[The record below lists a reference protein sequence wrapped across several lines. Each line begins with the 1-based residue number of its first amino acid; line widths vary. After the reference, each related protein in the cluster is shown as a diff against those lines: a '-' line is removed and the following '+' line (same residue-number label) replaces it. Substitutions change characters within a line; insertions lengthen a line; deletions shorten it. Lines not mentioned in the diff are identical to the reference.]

1 MNLSRKL
8 TGKRPVSA
16 PAASLLILSLITA
29 VLASG
34 CSTQPGSASDS
45 TDRHGG
51 ELVYLDAELSSNTQ
65 LQSSGT
71 WQDSAYIQNIT
82 DRLIYRDPETLELKP
97 WIAEEWTVS
106 DDGLTYTFLIREG
119 ASFSNGQVLDASA
132 VQRNLEWQANG
143 DSAKGIPANNW
154 FPKVSA
160 VTADDAAR
168 TVTVQLTTPHAPFL
182 NVLSFW
188 RTSLV
193 ADETINAPIE
203 AQSQLTGIIG
213 SGPFTVES
221 EKYGEEIVLTR
232 REGYAW
238 APPGLENQGE
248 AYLDRITIIPVTEDS
263 VRLGSLRA
271 GEADLIRY
279 VQPSEEQTLTAAG
292 LEVISARGVGNANV
306 WDLRQS
312 APFLDDIRVRQA
324 LQHGI
329 NREQIISDLYTENW
343 NAATSILTPGSL
355 GYKDESEKL
364 AFDPEKSGQLL
375 DDAGWTGRDADG
387 FRTRDGEQL
396 HILTYVDV
404 FDSTSKPLF
413 QLIQWQLKQLGV
425 NLEIKETDYANYST
439 VLADPT
445 VGARR
450 NGWPEAD
457 PIRLTVNY
465 SSDYLNAF
473 NLQQPDPV
481 LDALLAE
488 QLTPA
493 DTTART
499 EILGRIQDHIIE
511 SAYALPILDDSQ
523 IFALQPTLHGLTF
536 GAEARPSFYETW
548 TETK

>member
-1 MNLSRKL
+1 MKLNRKHPASARALPLLVLSVL
-8 TGKRPVSA
+8 
-16 PAASLLILSLITA
+16 TA

-34 CSTQPGSASDS
+34 CSQPGNATES
-45 TDRHGG
+45 TDKRGG
-51 ELVYLDAELSSNTQ
+51 EVVYLDAELSSNTQ

-106 DDGLTYTFLIREG
+106 DDGLTYTFVIREG
-119 ASFSNGQVLDASA
+119 VTFSNGQVLDAQA
-132 VQRNLEWQANG
+132 VKRNLDWQAAG
-143 DSAKGIPANNW
+143 DSEKGIPANNW

-160 VTADDAAR
+160 VTADDASR
-168 TVTVQLTTPHAPFL
+168 TVTVQLTAPHAPFL

-221 EKYGEEIVLTR
+221 EKYGEEIVLAR
-232 REGYAW
+232 RDGYAW

-279 VQPSEEQTLTAAG
+279 IQPSEEKTLTAAG
-292 LEVISARGVGNANV
+292 LEVVSVQGVGNSNV

-312 APFLDDIRVRQA
+312 APFLEDVRVRQA

-329 NREQIISDLYTENW
+329 DRDQIISDLYTENW
-343 NAATSILTPGSL
+343 NKATSILTPGSL

-364 AFDPEKSGQLL
+364 AFDPDKSNQLL

-404 FDSTSKPLF
+404 YDSTSKPLF

-439 VLADPT
+439 VLADPS

-465 SSDYLNAF
+465 SSEYLNAF
-473 NLQQPDPV
+473 NLQQPDAE

-488 QLTPA
+488 QLTATDA
-493 DTTART
+493 DVRSG
-499 EILGRIQDHIIE
+499 IIGKIQDHVID

-523 IFALQPTLHGLTF
+523 VFALQPTLHGLSF
-536 GAEARPSFYETW
+536 SAEARPSFYETW

>member
-1 MNLSRKL
+1 MKPRWKSPRA
-8 TGKRPVSA
+8 TAA
-16 PAASLLILSLITA
+16 PALLVLSLAAALLTA
-29 VLASG
+29 G
-34 CSTQPGSASDS
+34 CSGSSGAAESTQK
-45 TDRHGG
+45 RGG

-71 WQDSAYIQNIT
+71 WQDSTYIQNIT
-82 DRLIYRDPETLELKP
+82 DRLIYRDPETLELRP
-97 WIAEEWTVS
+97 WIAEEWSVS
-106 DDGLTYTFLIREG
+106 EDGLTYTFVIRDG
-119 ASFSNGQVLDASA
+119 VTFSNGQVLDAQA
-132 VQRNLEWQANG
+132 VRQNLEWQAFG

-160 VTADDAAR
+160 VSADDASR
-168 TVTVQLTTPHAPFL
+168 TVTVQLAAPHAPFL

-193 ADETINAPIE
+193 ADETINAPVE
-203 AQSQLTGIIG
+203 RQSQLTGIIG

-221 EKYGEEIVLTR
+221 EKYGEEIVLAR
-232 REGYAW
+232 RDGYAW

-279 VQPSEEQTLTAAG
+279 IQPSEEKTLTDAG
-292 LEVISARGVGNANV
+292 LEVLSIQGVGNSNV

-312 APFLDDIRVRQA
+312 APFLDDVRVRQA

-329 NREQIISDLYTENW
+329 DRDQIIADLYTQNW
-343 NAATSILTPGSL
+343 SKATSIITPGSL

-364 AFDPEKSGQLL
+364 AFDPELSNQLL

-387 FRTRDGEQL
+387 FRTKDGKQL

-425 NLEIKETDYANYST
+425 NLEIQETDYANYST
-439 VLADPT
+439 VLKDPA

-465 SSDYLNAF
+465 SSGYLNSF
-473 NLQQPDPV
+473 NLPQPDPV
-481 LDALLAE
+481 LDTLLAD
-488 QLTPA
+488 QLTATDPA
-493 DTTART
+493 VREETIRA
-499 EILGRIQDHIIE
+499 IQDHIIDQ
-511 SAYALPILDDSQ
+511 AYALPILNDSQ
-523 IFALQPTLHGLTF
+523 VFALQPTLHGLGF
-536 GAEARPSFYETW
+536 GPEARPSFYQTW
-548 TETK
+548 TERK

>member
-1 MNLSRKL
+1 MKL
-8 TGKRPVSA
+8 TRKHPVPVRA
-16 PAASLLILSLITA
+16 VPLLILSVLTA

-34 CSTQPGSASDS
+34 CSQPGNASESSDK
-45 TDRHGG
+45 HGG
-51 ELVYLDAELSSNTQ
+51 EVVYLDAELSSNTQ

-119 ASFSNGQVLDASA
+119 VTFSNGQVLDAQA
-132 VQRNLEWQANG
+132 VKRNLDWQAAG
-143 DSAKGIPANNW
+143 DSEKGIPANNW
-154 FPKVSA
+154 FPEVSA
-160 VTADDAAR
+160 VTADDASR
-168 TVTVQLTTPHAPFL
+168 TVTVQLSAPHAPFL

-193 ADETINAPIE
+193 ADDTINAPIE

-221 EKYGEEIVLTR
+221 EKYGEEIVLAR

-279 VQPSEEQTLTAAG
+279 IQPSEEETLTAAG
-292 LEVISARGVGNANV
+292 LDVVSVQGVGNSNV

-312 APFLDDIRVRQA
+312 APFLDDVRVRQA

-329 NREQIISDLYTENW
+329 DRDQIISDLYTENW
-343 NAATSILTPGSL
+343 NKATSILTPGSL

-364 AFDPEKSGQLL
+364 AFDPDKSNQLL

-387 FRTRDGEQL
+387 FRTRGGEQL

-404 FDSTSKPLF
+404 YDSTSKPLF

-439 VLADPT
+439 VLADPA

-465 SSDYLNAF
+465 SSEYLNAF
-473 NLQQPDPV
+473 NLQQPDAV

-488 QLTPA
+488 QLTA
-493 DTTART
+493 TDTAVRSG
-499 EILGRIQDHIIE
+499 IIGKIQDHIID

-523 IFALQPTLHGLTF
+523 VFALQPTLHGLSF

>member
-1 MNLSRKL
+1 MKLNRKHPASARALPLLVLSVL
-8 TGKRPVSA
+8 
-16 PAASLLILSLITA
+16 TA

-34 CSTQPGSASDS
+34 CSQPGNATES
-45 TDRHGG
+45 TDKRGG
-51 ELVYLDAELSSNTQ
+51 EVVYLDAELSSNTQ

-106 DDGLTYTFLIREG
+106 DDGLTYTFVIRDG
-119 ASFSNGQVLDASA
+119 VTFSNGQVLDAQA
-132 VQRNLEWQANG
+132 VKRNLDWQAAG
-143 DSAKGIPANNW
+143 DSEKGIPANNW

-160 VTADDAAR
+160 VTADDASR
-168 TVTVQLTTPHAPFL
+168 TVTVQLTAPHAPFL

-221 EKYGEEIVLTR
+221 EKYGEEIVLAR
-232 REGYAW
+232 RDGYAW

-279 VQPSEEQTLTAAG
+279 IQPSEEKTLTAAG
-292 LEVISARGVGNANV
+292 LEVVSVQGVGNSNV

-312 APFLDDIRVRQA
+312 APFLEDVRVRQA

-329 NREQIISDLYTENW
+329 DRDQIISDLYTENW
-343 NAATSILTPGSL
+343 NKATSILTPGSL

-364 AFDPEKSGQLL
+364 AFDPDKSNQLL

-404 FDSTSKPLF
+404 YDSTSKPLF

-439 VLADPT
+439 VLADPS

-465 SSDYLNAF
+465 SSEYLNAF
-473 NLQQPDPV
+473 NLQQPDAE

-488 QLTPA
+488 QLTATDA
-493 DTTART
+493 DVRSG
-499 EILGRIQDHIIE
+499 IIGKIQDHVID

-523 IFALQPTLHGLTF
+523 VFALQPTLHGLSF

>member
-1 MNLSRKL
+1 MKLNRKHPASARALPLLVLSVL
-8 TGKRPVSA
+8 
-16 PAASLLILSLITA
+16 TA

-34 CSTQPGSASDS
+34 CSQPGNATES
-45 TDRHGG
+45 TDKRGG
-51 ELVYLDAELSSNTQ
+51 EVVYLDAELSSNTQ

-97 WIAEEWTVS
+97 WIAEDWTVS
-106 DDGLTYTFLIREG
+106 DDGLTYTFVIREG
-119 ASFSNGQVLDASA
+119 VTFSNGQVLDAQA
-132 VQRNLEWQANG
+132 VKRNLDWQAAG
-143 DSAKGIPANNW
+143 DSEKGIPANNW

-160 VTADDAAR
+160 VTADDASR
-168 TVTVQLTTPHAPFL
+168 TVTVQLTAPHAPFL

-221 EKYGEEIVLTR
+221 EKYGEEIVLAR
-232 REGYAW
+232 RDGYAW

-279 VQPSEEQTLTAAG
+279 IQPSEEKTLTAAG
-292 LEVISARGVGNANV
+292 LEVVSVQGVGNSNV

-312 APFLDDIRVRQA
+312 APFLEDVRVRQA

-329 NREQIISDLYTENW
+329 DRDQIISDLYTENW
-343 NAATSILTPGSL
+343 NKATSILTPGSL

-364 AFDPEKSGQLL
+364 AYDPDKSNQLL

-404 FDSTSKPLF
+404 YDSTSKPLF
-413 QLIQWQLKQLGV
+413 QLIQWQLKQLGI

-439 VLADPT
+439 VLADPS

-465 SSDYLNAF
+465 SSEYLNAF
-473 NLQQPDPV
+473 NLQQPDAE

-488 QLTPA
+488 QLTATDA
-493 DTTART
+493 DVRSG
-499 EILGRIQDHIIE
+499 IIGKIQDHVID

-523 IFALQPTLHGLTF
+523 VFALQPTLHGLSF

>member
-1 MNLSRKL
+1 MKPRWKSPRA
-8 TGKRPVSA
+8 TAA
-16 PAASLLILSLITA
+16 PALLVLSLAAALLTA
-29 VLASG
+29 G
-34 CSTQPGSASDS
+34 CSGSSGAAESTQK
-45 TDRHGG
+45 RGG

-71 WQDSAYIQNIT
+71 WQDSTYIQNIT
-82 DRLIYRDPETLELKP
+82 DRLIYRDPETLELRP
-97 WIAEEWTVS
+97 WIAEEWSVS
-106 DDGLTYTFLIREG
+106 EDGLTYTFVIRDG
-119 ASFSNGQVLDASA
+119 VTFSNGQVLDAQA
-132 VQRNLEWQANG
+132 VRRNLEWQAFG

-160 VTADDAAR
+160 VSADDASR
-168 TVTVQLTTPHAPFL
+168 TVTVQLAAPHAPFL

-193 ADETINAPIE
+193 ADETINAPVE
-203 AQSQLTGIIG
+203 RQSQLTGIIG

-221 EKYGEEIVLTR
+221 EKYGEEIVLAR
-232 REGYAW
+232 RDGYAW

-279 VQPSEEQTLTAAG
+279 IQPSEEKTLTDAG
-292 LEVISARGVGNANV
+292 LEVLSIQGVGNSNV

-312 APFLDDIRVRQA
+312 APFLDDVRVRQA

-329 NREQIISDLYTENW
+329 DRDQIIADLYTENW
-343 NAATSILTPGSL
+343 SKATSIITPGSL

-364 AFDPEKSGQLL
+364 AFDPELSNQLL

-387 FRTRDGEQL
+387 FRTKDGKQL

-425 NLEIKETDYANYST
+425 NLEIQETDYANYST
-439 VLADPT
+439 VLKDPA

-465 SSDYLNAF
+465 SSGYLNSF
-473 NLQQPDPV
+473 NLPQPDPV
-481 LDALLAE
+481 LDTLLAD
-488 QLTPA
+488 QLTATDPA
-493 DTTART
+493 VREETIRA
-499 EILGRIQDHIIE
+499 IQDHIIDQ
-511 SAYALPILDDSQ
+511 AYALPILNDSQ
-523 IFALQPTLHGLTF
+523 VFALQPTLHGLGF
-536 GAEARPSFYETW
+536 GPEARPSFYQTW
-548 TETK
+548 TERK

>member
-1 MNLSRKL
+1 MKKSRKF
-8 TGKRPVSA
+8 RA
-16 PAASLLILSLITA
+16 PATAAASLLILSL
-29 VLASG
+29 LASG
-34 CSTQPGSASDS
+34 CSSPSNAGAEPAGKQ
-45 TDRHGG
+45 GG

-71 WQDSAYIQNIT
+71 WQDSTYIQNIT

-97 WIAEEWTVS
+97 WLAEEWTVS

-119 ASFSNGQVLDASA
+119 VTFSNGQILDAQA
-132 VQRNLEWQANG
+132 VKRNLEWQANG
-143 DSAKGIPANNW
+143 DKEKGIPANNW
-154 FPKVSA
+154 FPKITEI
-160 VTADDAAR
+160 TADDATR
-168 TVTVQLTTPHAPFL
+168 TVTVQLVERNAPFL

-193 ADETINAPIE
+193 ADATINASIE

-221 EKYGEEIVLTR
+221 EKYGEEIVLVR
-232 REGYAW
+232 RDGYAW

-279 VQPSEEQTLTAAG
+279 IQPSEEQTLAAAG
-292 LEVISARGVGNANV
+292 LEVLSVQGVGNSNV

-312 APFLDDIRVRQA
+312 APFLDDVRVRQA

-329 NREQIISDLYTENW
+329 NRDQILSDLYTENW
-343 NAATSILTPGSL
+343 SKATSILTPRSL
-355 GYKDESEKL
+355 GYKDQSEKL
-364 AFDPEKSGQLL
+364 AFDPEASNRLL
-375 DDAGWTGRDADG
+375 DEAGWTGRDASG
-387 FRTRDGEQL
+387 FRTKDGEQL

-404 FDSTSKPLF
+404 YDSTSKPLF

-439 VLADPT
+439 VLADPA

-465 SSDYLNAF
+465 SSAYLNAF
-473 NLQQPDPV
+473 KLPQPDTG
-481 LDALLAE
+481 LDTLLAD
-488 QLTPA
+488 QLTAA
-493 DTTART
+493 DNASRVETIGA
-499 EILGRIQDHIIE
+499 IQDHIIDQ
-511 SAYALPILDDSQ
+511 AYALPILNDSQ
-523 IFALQPTLHGLTF
+523 VFALQPTLHGLTF

-548 TETK
+548 TERE

>member
-1 MNLSRKL
+1 MKLNRKHPASARALPLLVLSVL
-8 TGKRPVSA
+8 
-16 PAASLLILSLITA
+16 TA

-34 CSTQPGSASDS
+34 CSQPGNATES
-45 TDRHGG
+45 TDKRGG
-51 ELVYLDAELSSNTQ
+51 EVVYLDAELSSNTQ

-106 DDGLTYTFLIREG
+106 DDGLTYTFVIREG
-119 ASFSNGQVLDASA
+119 VTFSNGQVLDAQA
-132 VQRNLEWQANG
+132 VKRNLDWQAAG
-143 DSAKGIPANNW
+143 DSEKGIPANNW

-160 VTADDAAR
+160 VTADDASR
-168 TVTVQLTTPHAPFL
+168 TVTVQLTAPHAPFL

-221 EKYGEEIVLTR
+221 EKYGEEIVLAR
-232 REGYAW
+232 RDGYAW

-279 VQPSEEQTLTAAG
+279 IQPSEEKTLTAAG
-292 LEVISARGVGNANV
+292 LEVVSVQGVGNSNV

-312 APFLDDIRVRQA
+312 APFLEDVRVRQA

-329 NREQIISDLYTENW
+329 DRDQIISDLYTENW
-343 NAATSILTPGSL
+343 NKATSILTPGSL

-364 AFDPEKSGQLL
+364 AYDPDKSNQLL

-404 FDSTSKPLF
+404 YDSTSKPLF
-413 QLIQWQLKQLGV
+413 QLIQWQLKQLGI

-439 VLADPT
+439 VLADPS

-465 SSDYLNAF
+465 SSEYLNAF
-473 NLQQPDPV
+473 NLQQPDAE

-488 QLTPA
+488 QLTATDA
-493 DTTART
+493 DVRSG
-499 EILGRIQDHIIE
+499 IIGKIQDHVID

-523 IFALQPTLHGLTF
+523 VFALQPTLHGLSF

>member
-1 MNLSRKL
+1 MKL
-8 TGKRPVSA
+8 TRKHPVPVRA
-16 PAASLLILSLITA
+16 VPLLILSVLTA

-34 CSTQPGSASDS
+34 CSQPGNASESSDK
-45 TDRHGG
+45 HGG
-51 ELVYLDAELSSNTQ
+51 EVVYLDAELSSNTQ

-119 ASFSNGQVLDASA
+119 VTFSNGQVLDAQA
-132 VQRNLEWQANG
+132 VKRNLDWQAAG
-143 DSAKGIPANNW
+143 DSEKGIPANNW
-154 FPKVSA
+154 FPEVSA
-160 VTADDAAR
+160 VTADDASR
-168 TVTVQLTTPHAPFL
+168 TVTVQLSAPHAPFL

-193 ADETINAPIE
+193 ADDTINAPIE

-221 EKYGEEIVLTR
+221 EKYGEEIVLAR

-279 VQPSEEQTLTAAG
+279 IQPSEEETLTAAG
-292 LEVISARGVGNANV
+292 LDVVSVQGVGNSNV

-312 APFLDDIRVRQA
+312 APFLDDVRVRQA

-329 NREQIISDLYTENW
+329 DRDQIISDLYTENW
-343 NAATSILTPGSL
+343 NKATSILTPGSL

-364 AFDPEKSGQLL
+364 AFDPDKSNQLL

-387 FRTRDGEQL
+387 FRTRGGEQL

-404 FDSTSKPLF
+404 YDSTSKPLF

-439 VLADPT
+439 VLADPA

-465 SSDYLNAF
+465 SSEYLNAF
-473 NLQQPDPV
+473 NLQQPDAE

-488 QLTPA
+488 QLTA
-493 DTTART
+493 TDTAVRSG
-499 EILGRIQDHIIE
+499 IIGKIQDHIID

-523 IFALQPTLHGLTF
+523 VFALQPTLHGLSF

>member
-1 MNLSRKL
+1 MKL
-8 TGKRPVSA
+8 TRKHPVPVRA
-16 PAASLLILSLITA
+16 VPLLILSVLTA

-34 CSTQPGSASDS
+34 CSQPGNASESSDK
-45 TDRHGG
+45 HGG
-51 ELVYLDAELSSNTQ
+51 EVVYLDAELSSNTQ

-106 DDGLTYTFLIREG
+106 DDGLTYTFVIREG
-119 ASFSNGQVLDASA
+119 VTFSNGQVLDAQA
-132 VQRNLEWQANG
+132 VKRNLDWQAAG
-143 DSAKGIPANNW
+143 DSEKGIPANNW

-160 VTADDAAR
+160 VTADDASR
-168 TVTVQLTTPHAPFL
+168 TVTVQLTAPHAPFL

-221 EKYGEEIVLTR
+221 EKYGEEIVLAR
-232 REGYAW
+232 RDGYAW

-279 VQPSEEQTLTAAG
+279 IQPSEEKTLTAAG
-292 LEVISARGVGNANV
+292 LEVVSVQGVGNSNV

-312 APFLDDIRVRQA
+312 APFLDDVRVRQA

-329 NREQIISDLYTENW
+329 DRDQIISDLYTENW
-343 NAATSILTPGSL
+343 NKATSILTPGSL

-364 AFDPEKSGQLL
+364 AFDPDKSNQLL

-387 FRTRDGEQL
+387 FRTRDGEKL

-404 FDSTSKPLF
+404 YDSTSKPLF

-439 VLADPT
+439 VLADPA

-465 SSDYLNAF
+465 SSEYLNAF
-473 NLQQPDPV
+473 NLQQPDAV

-488 QLTPA
+488 QLTA
-493 DTTART
+493 TDTAVRSG
-499 EILGRIQDHIIE
+499 IIGKIQDHIID

-523 IFALQPTLHGLTF
+523 VFALQPTLHGLSF

>member
-1 MNLSRKL
+1 MKLNRKHPASARALPLLVLSVL
-8 TGKRPVSA
+8 
-16 PAASLLILSLITA
+16 TA

-34 CSTQPGSASDS
+34 CSQPGNATES
-45 TDRHGG
+45 TDKRGG
-51 ELVYLDAELSSNTQ
+51 EVVYLDAELSSNTQ

-106 DDGLTYTFLIREG
+106 DDGLTYTFVIRDG
-119 ASFSNGQVLDASA
+119 VTFSNGQVLDAQA
-132 VQRNLEWQANG
+132 VKRNLDWQAAG
-143 DSAKGIPANNW
+143 DSEKGIPANNW

-160 VTADDAAR
+160 VTADDASR
-168 TVTVQLTTPHAPFL
+168 TVTVQLTAPHAPFL

-221 EKYGEEIVLTR
+221 EKYGEEIVLAR
-232 REGYAW
+232 RDGYAW
-238 APPGLENQGE
+238 APPDLENQGE

-279 VQPSEEQTLTAAG
+279 IQPSEEKTLTAAG
-292 LEVISARGVGNANV
+292 LEVVSVQGVGNSNV

-312 APFLDDIRVRQA
+312 APFLEDVRVRQA

-329 NREQIISDLYTENW
+329 DRDQIISDLYTENW
-343 NAATSILTPGSL
+343 NKATSILTPGSL

-364 AFDPEKSGQLL
+364 AFDPDKSNQLL

-387 FRTRDGEQL
+387 FRTRNGEQL

-404 FDSTSKPLF
+404 YDSTSKPLF

-439 VLADPT
+439 VLADPS

-465 SSDYLNAF
+465 SSEYLNAF
-473 NLQQPDPV
+473 NLQQPDAE

-488 QLTPA
+488 QLTATDA
-493 DTTART
+493 DVRSG
-499 EILGRIQDHIIE
+499 IIGKIQDHVID

-523 IFALQPTLHGLTF
+523 VFALQPTLHGLSF

>member
-1 MNLSRKL
+1 MKL
-8 TGKRPVSA
+8 TRKHAVPVRA
-16 PAASLLILSLITA
+16 VPLLILSVLTA

-34 CSTQPGSASDS
+34 CSQPGNASESSDK
-45 TDRHGG
+45 HGG
-51 ELVYLDAELSSNTQ
+51 EVVYLDAELSSNTQ

-119 ASFSNGQVLDASA
+119 VTFSNGQVLDAQA
-132 VQRNLEWQANG
+132 VKRNLDWQAAG
-143 DSAKGIPANNW
+143 DSEKGIPANNW
-154 FPKVSA
+154 FPEVSA
-160 VTADDAAR
+160 VSANDASR
-168 TVTVQLTTPHAPFL
+168 TVTVQLSAPHAPFL

-193 ADETINAPIE
+193 ADDTINAPIE

-221 EKYGEEIVLTR
+221 EKYGEEIVLAR

-248 AYLDRITIIPVTEDS
+248 AYLDRITVIPVTEDS

-279 VQPSEEQTLTAAG
+279 IQPSEEKTLTAAG
-292 LEVISARGVGNANV
+292 LEVVSVQGVGNSNV

-312 APFLDDIRVRQA
+312 APFLDDVRVRQA

-329 NREQIISDLYTENW
+329 DRDQIISDLYTENW
-343 NAATSILTPGSL
+343 NKATSILTPGSL

-364 AFDPEKSGQLL
+364 AFDPDKSNQLL

-404 FDSTSKPLF
+404 YDSTSKPLF

-439 VLADPT
+439 VLADPS

-465 SSDYLNAF
+465 SSEYLNAF
-473 NLQQPDPV
+473 NLQQPDAV

-488 QLTPA
+488 QLTA
-493 DTTART
+493 TDTAVRSG
-499 EILGRIQDHIIE
+499 IIGKIQDHIID

-523 IFALQPTLHGLTF
+523 VFALQPTLHGLSF

>member
-1 MNLSRKL
+1 MKL
-8 TGKRPVSA
+8 TRKH
-16 PAASLLILSLITA
+16 PASLRAVPLLILSVLTA

-34 CSTQPGSASDS
+34 CSQPGNASESSDK
-45 TDRHGG
+45 HGG
-51 ELVYLDAELSSNTQ
+51 EVVSLDAELSSNTQ

-119 ASFSNGQVLDASA
+119 VTFSNGQVLDAQA
-132 VQRNLEWQANG
+132 VKRNLDWQAAG
-143 DSAKGIPANNW
+143 DSEKGIPANNW
-154 FPKVSA
+154 FPQVSA
-160 VTADDAAR
+160 VTADDASR
-168 TVTVQLTTPHAPFL
+168 TVTVQLSAPHAPFL

-193 ADETINAPIE
+193 ADDTINAPIE

-221 EKYGEEIVLTR
+221 EKYGEEIVLAR

-279 VQPSEEQTLTAAG
+279 IQPSEEETLTAAG
-292 LEVISARGVGNANV
+292 LDVVSVQGVGNSNV

-312 APFLDDIRVRQA
+312 APFLDDVRVRQA

-329 NREQIISDLYTENW
+329 DRDQIISDLYTENW
-343 NAATSILTPGSL
+343 NKATSILTPGSL

-364 AFDPEKSGQLL
+364 AFDPDKSNQLL

-387 FRTRDGEQL
+387 FRTRGGEQL

-404 FDSTSKPLF
+404 YDSTSKPLF

-439 VLADPT
+439 VLADPA

-465 SSDYLNAF
+465 SSEYLNAF
-473 NLQQPDPV
+473 NLQQPDAV

-488 QLTPA
+488 QLTA
-493 DTTART
+493 TDTAVRSG
-499 EILGRIQDHIIE
+499 IIGKIQDHIID

-523 IFALQPTLHGLTF
+523 VFALQPTLHGLSF

>member
-1 MNLSRKL
+1 MKL
-8 TGKRPVSA
+8 TRKHPVPVRA
-16 PAASLLILSLITA
+16 VPLLILSVLTA

-34 CSTQPGSASDS
+34 CSQPGNASESSDK
-45 TDRHGG
+45 HGG
-51 ELVYLDAELSSNTQ
+51 EVVYLDAELSSNTQ

-119 ASFSNGQVLDASA
+119 VTFSNGQVLDAQA
-132 VQRNLEWQANG
+132 VKRNLDWQAAG
-143 DSAKGIPANNW
+143 DSEKGIPANNW
-154 FPKVSA
+154 FPEVSA
-160 VTADDAAR
+160 VTADDASR
-168 TVTVQLTTPHAPFL
+168 TVTVQLAAPHAPFL

-193 ADETINAPIE
+193 ADGTINAPIE

-221 EKYGEEIVLTR
+221 EKYGEEIVLAR

-279 VQPSEEQTLTAAG
+279 IQPSEEETLTAAG
-292 LEVISARGVGNANV
+292 LDVVSVQGVGNSNV

-312 APFLDDIRVRQA
+312 APFLDDVRVRQA

-329 NREQIISDLYTENW
+329 DRDQIISDLYTENW
-343 NAATSILTPGSL
+343 NKATSILTPGSL

-364 AFDPEKSGQLL
+364 AFDPDKSNQLL

-387 FRTRDGEQL
+387 FRTRGGEQL

-404 FDSTSKPLF
+404 YDSTSKPLF

-439 VLADPT
+439 VLADPA

-465 SSDYLNAF
+465 SSEYLNAF
-473 NLQQPDPV
+473 NLQQPDAV

-488 QLTPA
+488 QLTA
-493 DTTART
+493 TDTAVRSG
-499 EILGRIQDHIIE
+499 IIGKIQDHIID

-523 IFALQPTLHGLTF
+523 VFALQPTLHGLSF

>member
-1 MNLSRKL
+1 MKLNRKHPASARALPLLVLSVL
-8 TGKRPVSA
+8 
-16 PAASLLILSLITA
+16 TA

-34 CSTQPGSASDS
+34 CSQPGNATES
-45 TDRHGG
+45 TDKRGG
-51 ELVYLDAELSSNTQ
+51 EVVYLDAELSSNTQ

-82 DRLIYRDPETLELKP
+82 DRLIYRDPVTLELKP

-106 DDGLTYTFLIREG
+106 DDGLTYTFVIREG
-119 ASFSNGQVLDASA
+119 VTFSNGQVLDAQA
-132 VQRNLEWQANG
+132 VKRNLDWQAAG
-143 DSAKGIPANNW
+143 DSEKSIPANNW

-160 VTADDAAR
+160 VTADDASR
-168 TVTVQLTTPHAPFL
+168 TVTVQLTAPHAPFL

-221 EKYGEEIVLTR
+221 EKYGEEIVLAR
-232 REGYAW
+232 RDGYAW

-279 VQPSEEQTLTAAG
+279 IQPSEEKTLTAAG
-292 LEVISARGVGNANV
+292 LEVVSVQGVGNSNV

-312 APFLDDIRVRQA
+312 APFLEDVRVRQA

-329 NREQIISDLYTENW
+329 DRDQIISDLYTENW
-343 NAATSILTPGSL
+343 NKATSILTPGSL

-364 AFDPEKSGQLL
+364 AFDPDKSNQLL

-387 FRTRDGEQL
+387 FRTRNGEQL

-404 FDSTSKPLF
+404 YDSTSKPLF

-439 VLADPT
+439 VLADPS

-465 SSDYLNAF
+465 SSEYLNAF
-473 NLQQPDPV
+473 NLQQPDAE

-488 QLTPA
+488 QLTATDA
-493 DTTART
+493 DVRSG
-499 EILGRIQDHIIE
+499 IIGKIQDHVID

-523 IFALQPTLHGLTF
+523 VFALQPTLHGLSF

>member
-1 MNLSRKL
+1 MKLNRKHPASARALPLLVLSVL
-8 TGKRPVSA
+8 
-16 PAASLLILSLITA
+16 TA

-34 CSTQPGSASDS
+34 CSQPGNATES
-45 TDRHGG
+45 TDKRGG
-51 ELVYLDAELSSNTQ
+51 EVVYLDAELSSNTQ

-106 DDGLTYTFLIREG
+106 DDGLTYTFVIREG
-119 ASFSNGQVLDASA
+119 VTFSNGQVLDAQA
-132 VQRNLEWQANG
+132 VKRNLDWQAAG
-143 DSAKGIPANNW
+143 DSEKGIPANNW

-160 VTADDAAR
+160 VTADDASR
-168 TVTVQLTTPHAPFL
+168 TVTVQLTAPHAPFL

-221 EKYGEEIVLTR
+221 EKYGEEIVLAR
-232 REGYAW
+232 RDGYAW

-279 VQPSEEQTLTAAG
+279 IQPSEEKTLTAAG
-292 LEVISARGVGNANV
+292 LEVVSVQGVGNSNV

-312 APFLDDIRVRQA
+312 APFLEDVRVRQA

-329 NREQIISDLYTENW
+329 DRDQIISDLYTENW
-343 NAATSILTPGSL
+343 NKATSILTPGSL

-364 AFDPEKSGQLL
+364 AFDPDKSNQLL

-404 FDSTSKPLF
+404 YDSTSKPLF

-439 VLADPT
+439 VLADPS

-465 SSDYLNAF
+465 SSEYLNAF
-473 NLQQPDPV
+473 NLQQPDAE

-488 QLTPA
+488 QLTATDA
-493 DTTART
+493 DVRSG
-499 EILGRIQDHIIE
+499 IIGKIQDHVID

-523 IFALQPTLHGLTF
+523 VFALQPTLHGLSF